1 MRLLLTSEARLERA
15 PDGTIWAPPAYGHG
29 LWSRYLAVF
38 SSVTLAAR
46 VKDVA
51 HPSAGCIVASGPG
64 VEFCALPPY
73 SGTSGLLRN
82 MRSVQRAIRLALPRC
97 PAVIVRAPSP
107 VAYLL
112 SQMALGARQPYG
124 AEIVGDPDEVFAP
137 GAFRH
142 PLRAPLRRFATLAQK
157 RLSRRATAAM
167 FVTTKALQ
175 RKYPT
180 AGRAYAASDVALDD
194 GAFDVDRS
202 SRRVTEPFT
211 LISVAGLDQPYKG
224 TSILLNALGE
234 LRQRGTPVRLR
245 IVGSGTLMADL
256 QRQAR
261 DLNVLADVEF
271 LGQLDRDGVRK
282 ALDSADLFV
291 HPSLTEGLPRA
302 LLEAMARGLPAVASA
317 VGGVPELLSPECLV
331 PARDWSALAG
341 LIHRLTAEP
350 RLLDSLG
357 KRNREA
363 ARAHHDRIQEP
374 VRKAFLLD
382 VRQACAAGC
391 RKAACA

>member
-1 MRLLLTSEARLERA
+1 
-15 PDGTIWAPPAYGHG
+15 
-29 LWSRYLAVF
+29 
-38 SSVTLAAR
+38 
-46 VKDVA
+46 
-51 HPSAGCIVASGPG
+51 
-64 VEFCALPPY
+64 
-73 SGTSGLLRN
+73 
-82 MRSVQRAIRLALPRC
+82 
-97 PAVIVRAPSP
+97 
-107 VAYLL
+107 
-112 SQMALGARQPYG
+112 
-124 AEIVGDPDEVFAP
+124 
-137 GAFRH
+137 
-142 PLRAPLRRFATLAQK
+142 
-157 RLSRRATAAM
+157 M
-167 FVTTKALQ
+167 FVTTNALQ

-194 GAFDVDRS
+194 AAFDVDRS
-202 SRRVTEPFT
+202 SRRATEPFT

-234 LRQRGTPVRLR
+234 LRQRGAPVRLR

-256 QRQAR
+256 QCQAR
-261 DLNVLADVEF
+261 DLNVLSDVEF

-341 LIHRLTAEP
+341 LIRRLTAEP
-350 RLLDSLG
+350 LLLDSLG

-382 VRQACAAGC
+382 VRQACAADC